1 MLPKYLRIATFFI
14 ILLTEACIPKISKS
28 FMQSVS
34 DFLQLR
40 SLISTGP
47 FQITVRV
54 SGLVGS
60 GLVLSLNSGRET
72 ITANADGNY
81 QFSTAFTTGQDF
93 ALAIQTQ
100 PVLPSQTCSVS
111 GGTGVVGYG
120 NIATIIVNCDPLRYT
135 LGGTISG
142 LDGIGFTLTNSYD
155 GSTLPVAVASGTFAF
170 TQTYEA
176 GTPYN
181 VTVATQPNHPVQ
193 DCLITN
199 GSNTFP
205 ANNVTTIAIN
215 CTSTA
220 FPIEITAIGISSG
233 SLTLS
238 NNGNET
244 IVISSDG
251 LHRFP
256 TNLPPSSTYNVQIVS
271 APANH
276 QCVLSSSSG
285 TIAGTVSIQANC
297 FSLNFDLTTPRN
309 GGILLPNES
318 LRLVFTAEINAGSC
332 LGSAG
337 SLTATTLGLPV
348 QFSVAT
354 TNIANDTL
362 VVTPAA
368 TDSWQ
373 AGHRNLNLICLTNLG
388 AVLLAA
394 STSLFYL
401 IPSDIRY
408 VADSAPD
415 DSGDGMTP
423 ANAKR
428 NIQAAIDSFGGCGSN
443 ACAVLVT
450 QGSYDP
456 AFAGGRI
463 QLESGISLFGS
474 YDPGFTIRRPDLK
487 TSTIL
492 MDMVPAYCAGSTD
505 TNPCVSVAAD
515 ATVISPVV
523 VSGFTI
529 LSGDSAPYMAG
540 VFLSG
545 TNSVRLI
552 DNSINAGKGT
562 ERSYGVLAI
571 NSSPYL
577 VLNQI
582 DGGECTSGT
591 CQTAG
596 LKMTS
601 GATINPV
608 LVGNTIVSGT
618 GTGLTV
624 TARGIFYE
632 GSVGLDVSN
641 IRQNIVSSRNLDNT
655 NPASFT
661 SSVAFDVSNFSVS
674 SIGILSGNQ
683 FTAGNGYTSYGI
695 RIGASTGI
703 QVGSAAQGNIISTGT
718 AGYTSVGINLAG
730 GHQVRNNLI
739 QLGSTANTN
748 ATYVYGI
755 EIAASAATATIIRNT
770 ILGGNANSGASAVL
784 NGIYAVSLNATSSI
798 SMNYIRLGSAN
809 GTASTLISGINL
821 QSPTGLLVSNNWIQ
835 NGSSN
840 VHARG
845 INISS
850 VNSPLRIYHNTINS
864 GTSSVIGNE
873 AVIQINTNTSV
884 LIENN
889 ILLLN
894 TNAGN
899 NVCIRNNG
907 GLQGSIRS
915 NVFHNCTNLAYQSL
929 AFFTDLCPGGVPGTL
944 GCLTPLGLA
953 PNFGDNLN
961 LNPNLVSQ
969 FGVVASYIPT
979 TATSCQI
986 TRATNNILADSFNG
1000 VGNRPGGDGA
1010 VSIGAIEYDLP
1021 CTP

>member
-1 MLPKYLRIATFFI
+1 MLAKFLRIATFFL
-14 ILLTEACIPKISKS
+14 ILLVEACIPKISKS

-81 QFSTAFTTGQDF
+81 QFSTTFTTGQDF
-93 ALAIQTQ
+93 ALTIQTQ

-193 DCLITN
+193 DCLISN

-205 ANNVTTIAIN
+205 ANNVTTISIN

-238 NNGNET
+238 NNGSET

-256 TNLPPSSTYNVQIVS
+256 TNLAPSSTYNVQIVS

-276 QCVLSSSSG
+276 QCVLSSNSG

-388 AVLLAA
+388 AVPLAA

-505 TNPCVSVAAD
+505 TNPCVSIAAD
-515 ATVISPVV
+515 ATVTAPVV

-540 VFLSG
+540 VFLDG
-545 TNSVRLI
+545 TNNVRLI

-582 DGGECTSGT
+582 SGGICVSGSCNAIGVSLTS
-591 CQTAG
+591 TA
-596 LKMTS
+596 M
-601 GATINPV
+601 INPV
-608 LVGNTIVSGT
+608 LIGNVITGGDTSGT
-618 GTGLTV
+618 SAFSKAFDYAGTSGMNV
-624 TARGIFYE
+624 T
-632 GSVGLDVSN
+632 N
-641 IRQNIVSSRNLDNT
+641 IRQNEFRGFDLPVTGMLNWNI
-655 NPASFT
+655 
-661 SSVAFDVSNFSVS
+661 AFDV
-674 SIGILSGNQ
+674 
-683 FTAGNGYTSYGI
+683 T
-695 RIGASTGI
+695 
-703 QVGSAAQGNIISTGT
+703 
-718 AGYTSVGINLAG
+718 
-730 GHQVRNNLI
+730 
-739 QLGSTANTN
+739 
-748 ATYVYGI
+748 
-755 EIAASAATATIIRNT
+755 
-770 ILGGNANSGASAVL
+770 
-784 NGIYAVSLNATSSI
+784 
-798 SMNYIRLGSAN
+798 
-809 GTASTLISGINL
+809 GTASTGVLTGNLFTQGNANRSIGIRFQAANTIQIGTATAGNVINGSSNSATENSGIRLFSGTVVRGNAIRIGTTANTSAMQAYSYGIIVSNGGTATIEYNSITGGNASSSGVTAGLIGIHASAINASSSISRNYIRMGTATGFASTTVTGIHL
-821 QSPTGLLVSNNWIQ
+821 QSPFDLLVSNNLIQ
-835 NGSSN
+835 NGTSS
-840 VHARG
+840 VYARG
-845 INISS
+845 IY
-850 VNSPLRIYHNTINS
+850 VNGAFNPLRIYHNTVNS
-864 GTSSVIGNE
+864 GISSVLGNE
-873 AVIQINTNTSV
+873 SVIYIDSGNSHR
-884 LIENN
+884 IENN

-899 NVCIRNNG
+899 NVCIRNLG
-907 GLQGSIRS
+907 GAHTSIRS
-915 NVFHNCTNLAYQSL
+915 NVFHNCNNKVFQTALYFL
-929 AFFTDLCPGGVPGTL
+929 DLCPGGVPGTL

-953 PNFGDNLN
+953 PNFGENLN
-961 LNPNLVSQ
+961 LNPNLVSA

-979 TATSCQI
+979 AATSCQI